1 MQLLRVDDC
10 GNCKTSIE
18 RICQVRVGWE
28 CCRYLLNVRL
38 PTLALGL
45 LTRFTGDN
53 KNNDVIKH
61 ILPVGMLVSWYPDT
75 HIYHLNES
83 VKWQVRRNKIALAVV
98 LETVCGAWL
107 LAEKFKKWKTNPFLN
122 GGDIERQSSSELSFR
137 SSVNMFDY
145 KCWKFVNILG
155 SSVALHQNPQ
165 LALILNFY
173 LLALQLLGHGV
184 LRGMCWKKLHMDQIG
199 TDVHKIPKWLLVK
212 TVYHISWAAGDS
224 ITCSLVRQAKWNL
237 IIILLLS

>member
-38 PTLALGL
+38 PTLVLGL

-61 ILPVGMLVSWYPDT
+61 ILLVGMLVSWYPDT

-83 VKWQVRRNKIALAVV
+83 VKWQVRWNKIALAVV
-98 LETVCGAWL
+98 LEIVCGALRSLRNGRGINFWIVEILKVKVLPSWVSGLRSICSTINVENL
-107 LAEKFKKWKTNPFLN
+107 LTFWDPVLLFIKILNWHWYWIFIYWHFSFWDMEFCVACVGRSCTWVKLEQMATKFQNGCFLRLFIIFH
-122 GGDIERQSSSELSFR
+122 GQLVRA
-137 SSVNMFDY
+137 
-145 KCWKFVNILG
+145 
-155 SSVALHQNPQ
+155 SVAV
-165 LALILNFY
+165 F
-173 LLALQLLGHGV
+173 
-184 LRGMCWKKLHMDQIG
+184 
-199 TDVHKIPKWLLVK
+199 
-212 TVYHISWAAGDS
+212 S
-224 ITCSLVRQAKWNL
+224 
-237 IIILLLS
+237 